1 MIKTITKQK
10 IDLSSYWI
18 FIIFIS
24 YILITNIMLF
34 LSQENIGDIIKLE
47 GFEDNLKNIDNLRFF
62 LLIVMGIMAPTMNIF
77 FKVIFLNFIIYLFN
91 LAKVISKRKVILIAV
106 LSYIPSL
113 IGSIINMFA
122 TIFLGVR
129 ELGYTTLVSYIH
141 TDSQILSVIYSKI
154 NPFEIFGV
162 LIMGYLLIL
171 FINGNYKDILRVVS
185 AWYIIDITISVIAKV
200 W

>member
-1 MIKTITKQK
+1 VIKTITKQK

-62 LLIVMGIMAPTMNIF
+62 LVIVMGIMAPTMNIF

-91 LAKVISKRKVILIAV
+91 LAKVISKRNVILIAV

-113 IGSIINMFA
+113 IGSMINMFA

>member
-62 LLIVMGIMAPTMNIF
+62 LVIVMGIMAPTMNIF

-91 LAKVISKRKVILIAV
+91 LAKVISKRNVILIAV

-113 IGSIINMFA
+113 IGSMINMFA